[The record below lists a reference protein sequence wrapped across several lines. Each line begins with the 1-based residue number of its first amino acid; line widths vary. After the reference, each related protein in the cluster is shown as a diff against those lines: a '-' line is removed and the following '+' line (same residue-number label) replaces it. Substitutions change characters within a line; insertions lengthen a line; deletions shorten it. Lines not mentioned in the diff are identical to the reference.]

1 MPRSP
6 FSGANVYSGEHRLLV
21 CSCPQPAGNILTLV
35 PSRFTHS
42 LVSARCRDLQA
53 GSLRSPESALK
64 CLFGLAYIA
73 RAIFEPGEFLQEGQR
88 DLAHRAVTLLG
99 NNYLGFACLFS
110 SRLFVLL
117 VN

>member
-1 MPRSP
+1 MLLKKTRLEMQFAFAIRQLHHFEFLIAALSP
-6 FSGANVYSGEHRLLV
+6 
-21 CSCPQPAGNILTLV
+21 TV
-35 PSRFTHS
+35 P
-42 LVSARCRDLQA
+42 

-99 NNYLGFACLFS
+99 NN
-110 SRLFVLL
+110 
-117 VN
+117 